1 MKILKPNT
9 CNSRSIT
16 AIIAGGGVM
25 PKLIVQKLLEN
36 SQEFIVLAIKGDAN
50 PSFFSS
56 IEHCEWIDVGGLKN
70 IINILK
76 NHKVTDLVFS
86 GKVSRP
92 PLLSMKLDSTAL
104 MALAK
109 LGFKKLS
116 GGSDNIH
123 AIIAKIA
130 EDNGFRII
138 PPEAIVTDLR
148 APLGV
153 IGRNSPSKEDLKD
166 IEKGKEVLSKLGDM
180 DVGQAVIVENEYV
193 LGIEA
198 AEGTDQLINR
208 CGALKREKDGRGVL
222 VKMKKTTQEHRIDL
236 PAIGEDTIKA
246 LHAAGFGGVA
256 IEANNG
262 LILDLDNVK
271 ETADKLGIFIIGVN
285 DEK

>member
-1 MKILKPNT
+1 MKTLKP
-9 CNSRSIT
+9 SRSIT

-25 PKLIVQKLLEN
+25 PKLIVQKLIES
-36 SQEFIVLAIKGDAN
+36 SQEFIVLAVKGDAD
-50 PSFFSS
+50 PTFFSG

-92 PLLSMKLDSTAL
+92 PLLSMSLDSSAL

-123 AIIAKIA
+123 SIVAKIA

-138 PPEAIVTDLR
+138 PPEAIATDLR
-148 APLGV
+148 APYGIV
-153 IGRNSPSKEDLKD
+153 GNKSPSKDDLKD
-166 IEKGKEVLSKLGDM
+166 IEKGKEVLRKLGDM
-180 DVGQAVIVENEYV
+180 DVGQAVIVENEQV

-208 CGALKREKDGRGVL
+208 CGDLKREKDGRGVL
-222 VKMKKTTQEHRIDL
+222 IKMKKTTQENRIDL

-246 LHAAGFGGVA
+246 LHASGFGGVA
-256 IEANNG
+256 IEAKNG
-262 LILDLDNVK
+262 LILDLANVK
-271 ETADKLGIFIIGVN
+271 ETADRLGIFVIGVN
-285 DEK
+285 DEE